1 MFKRVLLFF
10 AFLQSSMALAND
22 CYKADIGTCA
32 VERSMLA
39 ATNNF
44 RAQNGLPPLQYK
56 RELQWSA
63 RKWSES
69 MAATGRI
76 SHNGF
81 PTTRNQTIVLEFP
94 ASNIKVHGE
103 NVAWFSGYKPEDFGE
118 FFVGL
123 WINSAG
129 HRANMLRNWRYVG
142 MGYAR
147 DSKGGHYATQNFSW

>member
-1 MFKRVLLFF
+1 MLNRVILFF
-10 AFLQSSMALAND
+10 CVFYTTITLADD
-22 CYKADIGTCA
+22 CYKTDIGTCA
-32 VERSMLA
+32 IESSMFN
-39 ATNNF
+39 ATNAF

-76 SHNGF
+76 SHDGF
-81 PTTRNQTIVLEFP
+81 PTTRNQTVVLEFP
-94 ASNIKVHGE
+94 ASNIKVQGE
-103 NVAWFSGYKPEDFGE
+103 NVAWFSRYKPSDFGQ

-123 WINSAG
+123 WIGSAG